1 MTAALSLSQITHQY
15 PGGITALHDVTL
27 DVPAGQFAALLG
39 PSGCGKSTLLRI
51 AAGLIAPTAGRVLLN
66 APPDS
71 ASRAP
76 VISFVFQDATLMP
89 WASVFDNVWLPLR
102 LRGVSRT
109 DARADVMAQLQ
120 AMGLAGFADVFPHAL
135 SGGMRMRVS
144 IARALATSPDLLL
157 MDEPFAALD
166 EITRQRLND
175 DLLAL
180 WQSRRFTVVFVT
192 HSVFEAVYLSQRVR
206 VMSARPGQLIA
217 EVAVDKS
224 YPREPLW
231 RTTED
236 FGAVCRA
243 ASAALTAGYADTAR
257 AAA

>member
-1 MTAALSLSQITHQY
+1 MTAALSFLSVTHQY
-15 PGGITALHDVTL
+15 AGGVLAVRDVSFE
-27 DVPAGQFAALLG
+27 VAAGEFAALLG
-39 PSGCGKSTLLRI
+39 PSGCGKTTLLRFAARLARPVAGDVKLVSN
-51 AAGLIAPTAGRVLLN
+51 AAGAPAV
-66 APPDS
+66 
-71 ASRAP
+71 
-76 VISFVFQDATLMP
+76 SFVFQDATLMP
-89 WASVFDNVWLPLR
+89 WASVFENVWLPLR
-102 LRGVSRT
+102 LQGASREA
-109 DARADVMAQLQ
+109 AREAVHAQLT
-120 AMGLAGFADVFPHAL
+120 AMGLTDFAHAYPHEL

-144 IARALATSPDLLL
+144 IARALVTRPDLLL

-206 VMSARPGQLIA
+206 VMSARPGRIVA
-217 EVAVDKS
+217 DVAVDKP
-224 YPREPLW
+224 YPRVALW

-243 ASAALTAGYADTAR
+243 ASVALTAGYADTAR

>member
-1 MTAALSLSQITHQY
+1 MTAALSLSQITHQFA
-15 PGGITALHDVTL
+15 GSVTALHDVTL

-51 AAGLIAPTAGRVLLN
+51 AAGLIAPTSGRVQLN
-66 APPDS
+66 MPPDS
-71 ASRAP
+71 VSPAP
-76 VISFVFQDATLMP
+76 VISFVFQDPTLMP
-89 WASVFDNVWLPLR
+89 WSSVFDNVWLPLR
-102 LRGVSRT
+102 LRGVSRA
-109 DARADVMAQLQ
+109 DARSEVMAQLQ
-120 AMGLAGFADVFPHAL
+120 AMGLAEFADAYPHEL

-144 IARALATSPDLLL
+144 IARALVTSPDLLL

-175 DLLAL
+175 DLLVL
-180 WQSRRFTVVFVT
+180 WLARRFTVVFVT

-206 VMSARPGQLIA
+206 VMSARPGRILT
-217 EVAVDKS
+217 EVAVDKP
-224 YPREPLW
+224 YPRAALW

-236 FGAVCRA
+236 FGVVCRA
-243 ASAALTAGYADTAR
+243 ASVALTAGYADTAR